1 LNKESSTVLPSI
13 SVTDPRSYR
22 FGDDI
27 WAAGD
32 TMPSAPRLR
41 LQCLMVIRAVPM
53 LGHPIHTHPHSST
66 LARTF

>member
-41 LQCLMVIRAVPM
+41 RCYGPGIP
-53 LGHPIHTHPHSST
+53 P
-66 LARTF
+66 